1 MDIRRTVIFIGLA
14 ISTYF
19 LILAWNDD
27 YGQNAQVNAPI
38 AAVSDA
44 QDAPVPV
51 EAVPAANA
59 DAGADVPQ
67 VDAPEVAPEQIDVA
81 KADGQLVQVKT
92 DVLQVT
98 IDPRGGEVVQVLLPA
113 YPASIEQK
121 DVPFVL
127 MEENSRRTYVA
138 QSGLLGKDGVD
149 AKGPALYSVA
159 ETNYELGADATELTV
174 VLSTATDKGT
184 VEKIFTFRRG
194 DYLIDVTYRINNTS
208 DQNWQGVFYAQLKR
222 DNSAD
227 PSAGNSMGMQSYLGA
242 ALTTKENRYEKIG
255 FDDLT
260 EAPYKSVQQGG
271 WAAMLQHYFLAA
283 WIPAQDQ
290 PHTYNGRS
298 VKGNNVF
305 GFYDAPTTV
314 APGSIGE
321 VGASLYVGPKDQ
333 KHLAEIAEYLDLT
346 IDYGWLWWVAK
357 PLFSVLNFIQSG
369 EISVFGWFD
378 IDLGGGVGNWGVAI
392 IILTILIK
400 LAFFKLSAASY
411 RSMAN
416 MRKVAPKMQEIKEK
430 YGDNREKLGQEMMA
444 LYKKEKINPLGG
456 CLPIL
461 VQMPVFI
468 ALYWVLMES
477 VELRQAP
484 FFLWIEDMSV
494 MDPYF
499 ILPLIMGASMFIQMK
514 LNPTPPDPM
523 QARVMQFM
531 PIIFTIFF
539 LWFPAGLVLY
549 WVVNNILSI
558 AQQYVI
564 TKQIE
569 NS

>member
-27 YGQNAQVNAPI
+27 YGQNTQANAPI
-38 AAVSDA
+38 AAVSET

-51 EAVPAANA
+51 EATTAPTA
-59 DAGADVPQ
+59 DADVPAI
-67 VDAPEVAPEQIDVA
+67 DAPEVAPEQIDVA
-81 KADGQLVQVKT
+81 KPDGQLVQVKT

-98 IDPRGGEVVQVLLPA
+98 IDPRGGEVTQVLLPA
-113 YPASIEQK
+113 YPASIDQK

-127 MEENSRRTYVA
+127 MEENNRRTYVA

-149 AKGPALYSVA
+149 AKGPALYSVT
-159 ETNYELGADATELTV
+159 ENSYELADDATELSV
-174 VLSTATDKGT
+174 VLTTATDKGT

-194 DYLIDVTYRINNTS
+194 DYLVDVTYRINNTS

-242 ALTTKENRYEKIG
+242 ALTTKENRYEKVG
-255 FDDLT
+255 FDDLVDG
-260 EAPYKSVQQGG
+260 PYKSVQQGG

-314 APGSIGE
+314 APGSVGE

-333 KHLAEIAEYLDLT
+333 ERLAEIAEHLDLT
-346 IDYGWLWWVAK
+346 IDYGWLWWVAQ
-357 PLFSVLNFIQSG
+357 PLFWLLDNIH
-369 EISVFGWFD
+369 D
-378 IDLGGGVGNWGVAI
+378 IVGNWGVAI
-392 IILTILIK
+392 IFLTILIK

-416 MRKVAPKMQEIKEK
+416 MRKVAPKMQQIKEQ
-430 YGDNREKLGQEMMA
+430 YGDNREKLGQEMMK
-444 LYKKEKINPLGG
+444 LYKEEKINPLGG

-569 NS
+569 TS

>member
-27 YGQNAQVNAPI
+27 YGQNTQANAPI
-38 AAVSDA
+38 AAVSET

-51 EAVPAANA
+51 EATTAATT
-59 DAGADVPQ
+59 DADVPAI
-67 VDAPEVAPEQIDVA
+67 DAPEVAPEQIDVA
-81 KADGQLVQVKT
+81 KPDGQLVQVKT

-98 IDPRGGEVVQVLLPA
+98 IDPRGGEVTQVLLPA
-113 YPASIEQK
+113 YPASIDQK

-127 MEENSRRTYVA
+127 MEENNRRTYVA

-149 AKGPALYSVA
+149 AKGPALYSVT
-159 ETNYELGADATELTV
+159 ENSYELADDATELSV
-174 VLSTATDKGT
+174 VLTTATDKGT

-194 DYLIDVTYRINNTS
+194 DYLVDVTYRINNTS

-242 ALTTKENRYEKIG
+242 ALTTKENRYEKVG
-255 FDDLT
+255 FNDLVDG
-260 EAPYKSVQQGG
+260 PYKSVQQGG

-314 APGSIGE
+314 APGSVGE

-333 KHLAEIAEYLDLT
+333 ERLAEIAEHLDLT
-346 IDYGWLWWVAK
+346 IDYGWLWWVAQ
-357 PLFSVLNFIQSG
+357 PLFWLLDNIH
-369 EISVFGWFD
+369 D
-378 IDLGGGVGNWGVAI
+378 IVGNWGVAI
-392 IILTILIK
+392 IFLTILIK

-416 MRKVAPKMQEIKEK
+416 MRKVAPKMQQIKEQ
-430 YGDNREKLGQEMMA
+430 YGDNREKLGQEMMK
-444 LYKKEKINPLGG
+444 LYKEEKINPLGG

-558 AQQYVI
+558 TQQYVI